1 MNFFNELRRRNVLR
15 VATAYSLMAW
25 LLIQVVDTIF
35 PAFGFSASLVRHATI
50 IAVIGLVPV
59 VILAWVFE
67 LTPEG
72 LKKDSGVTPQYK
84 VTGKTEKTL
93 DRVIIIVLALAV
105 TYFGV
110 DKFVLMPAREAALT
124 DVVANQIDEARETG
138 RSEAFIES
146 YGDNSIAVLPFV
158 NMSSDPEQ
166 DYFSDGISEEL
177 LNLLAQISELR
188 VISRS
193 STFAFKDKDINIV
206 ELAEKLNVAHVL
218 EGSVRKSGNQIR
230 ITAQLIEAATDTHLW
245 SETYDRKLDNVFAI
259 QDEIANA
266 VVRQLKLKILGNSPT
281 ANKVNSQAYE
291 LFLKAR
297 HLTRSGDPEKLE
309 EATKIFKQ
317 AIDIEENFVEAWDW
331 LSINYGKQVVMGII
345 PPDEG
350 STLERLA
357 NKRAL
362 QINPDYSPALT
373 SQAWFSMI
381 YEKDFQA
388 AATQIERAL
397 KRAPSNVS
405 SLGMAAL
412 LLHKLGRTSEAV
424 LVNQHAITIDP
435 LSTSIRHNTS
445 MMLFYLRRWEEAIA
459 SYNVLLRLSPDHT
472 GTHFFIGLA
481 QYYRGEPEL
490 ALAAFEKERRESVAL
505 AGKAMAY
512 HVLKEQ
518 SLHQQAFQELIDRWG
533 DTSPIAI
540 ARVYLEKG
548 MHDKAFEWLNK
559 AVELKKANHFSPL
572 DPGFSA
578 MHDDPR
584 WLDFLS
590 SINQNTEEL
599 EEIKFNVSL
608 LSNVAMI
615 Q

>member
-1 MNFFNELRRRNVLR
+1 MSFFEELKRRNVLR

-25 LLIQVVDTIF
+25 LLIQVVATIF
-35 PAFGFSASLVRHATI
+35 PAFGFSDALVRYATI

-59 VILAWVFE
+59 AVLAWVFE

-72 LKKDSGVTPQYK
+72 LKKDSGANLEYK
-84 VTGKTEKTL
+84 VAGKTAKTL
-93 DRVIIIVLALAV
+93 DRVIIIILALAV
-105 TYFGV
+105 TYFGI
-110 DKFVLMPAREAALT
+110 DKFVITPAREAALT
-124 DVVANQIDEARETG
+124 ADLASQIDDARKAG

-193 STFAFKDKDINIV
+193 SAFAFKDKDINIV
-206 ELAEKLNVAHVL
+206 ELSEILNVAHIL
-218 EGSVRKSGNQIR
+218 EGSVRKSGDQIR
-230 ITAQLIEAATDTHLW
+230 ITAQLIEARTDTHLW
-245 SETYDRKLDNVFAI
+245 SETYDRQLDNVFAI

-266 VVRQLKLKILGNSPT
+266 VVNQLKLEILGKSPKT
-281 ANKVNSQAYE
+281 NHIDPKAYE

-297 HLTRSGDPEKLE
+297 HLTRSGDAAKLQ
-309 EATKIFKQ
+309 EATEALKQ
-317 AIDIEENFVEAWDW
+317 AIDIEPNFVEAWDW
-331 LSINYGKQVVMGII
+331 LSTTYGRQVSIGII
-345 PPDEG
+345 PIDEG
-350 STLERLA
+350 SALERLA
-357 NKRAL
+357 NERAL
-362 QINPDYSPALT
+362 QINPDYSPALA

-381 YEKDFQA
+381 YDKDFQA
-388 AATQIERAL
+388 AATKIERAL
-397 KRAPSNVS
+397 KEAPSNVS

-424 LVNQHAITIDP
+424 LINQYAIKIDP
-435 LSTSIRHNTS
+435 LSTSLRHNTS
-445 MMLFYLRRWEEAIA
+445 MMLYYLQRWEDAIA
-459 SYNVLLRLSPDHT
+459 SFNVLLHLSPDHM

-481 QYYRGEPEL
+481 QFYRGEPEL
-490 ALAAFEKERRESVAL
+490 ALEAFKKESRESVAL

-512 HVLKEQ
+512 HALGENTQ
-518 SLHQQAFQELIDRWG
+518 HQQALQELIADWG
-533 DTSPIAI
+533 DTSPLSV
-540 ARVYLEKG
+540 ARVYMTKG
-548 MHDKAFEWLNK
+548 MYDKAFEWLNK
-559 AVELKKANHFSPL
+559 AIALKKANHFSPL

-578 MHDDPR
+578 VRDDPR

-590 SINQNTEEL
+590 NINQNTVEL
-599 EEIKFNVSL
+599 EDIKFNVSL
-608 LSNVAMI
+608 LNSAAMV